1 MYCTI
6 TTTPPLTHT
15 HTHTRTQLHY
25 NEGNKLLVCDE
36 IFYPVTT
43 IIIPLF
49 TYNAE
54 NFCPAISASLSLLSI
69 CHLCTITL
77 IYYPSPLYFLPPPP
91 HLVSLH
97 GGHPGTAIGET
108 PHEISREEGR
118 ERELVPVQGQKSP
131 VPHQRYMV
139 DLSSDL

>member
-1 MYCTI
+1 MQKTSV
-6 TTTPPLTHT
+6 PLY
-15 HTHTRTQLHY
+15 LH
-25 NEGNKLLVCDE
+25 
-36 IFYPVTT
+36 
-43 IIIPLF
+43 LF
-49 TYNAE
+49 R
-54 NFCPAISASLSLLSI
+54 FSPSAIYVPSLSYIL
-69 CHLCTITL
+69 
-77 IYYPSPLYFLPPPP
+77 PPPYFLPPPPPPPP

-108 PHEISREEGR
+108 PHEITREEGR